1 MENTAGDQ
9 RFSDWSLDVVIADA
23 LNPQLGTSIID
34 ASQRGPALVL
44 AIKQALDEG
53 SMVGMMADRA
63 REGERTATVDFL
75 GGKAQLP
82 VAPWIMAGVLGVP
95 RSEEHT
101 SELQSLMR
109 ISYAVFCL
117 KKKKTPKN
125 KHINQKHIVT

>member
-82 VAPWIMAGVLGVP
+82 VAPWIM
-95 RSEEHT
+95 RSEERRVGKECVSTCRSRWSPYH
-101 SELQSLMR
+101 
-109 ISYAVFCL
+109 
-117 KKKKTPKN
+117 
-125 KHINQKHIVT
+125 